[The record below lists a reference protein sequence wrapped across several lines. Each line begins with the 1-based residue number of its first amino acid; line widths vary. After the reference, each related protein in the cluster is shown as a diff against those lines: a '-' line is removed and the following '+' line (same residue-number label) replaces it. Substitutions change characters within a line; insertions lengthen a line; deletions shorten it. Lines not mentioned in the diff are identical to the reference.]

1 MAGAATWSGRT
12 RFGRTL
18 IIANPAA
25 QEGEGER
32 IGGQLHR
39 FLQLYLDDDGPFD
52 LVYTEA
58 PGHAVEL
65 AAGAAGYDTVLSL
78 GGDGAIHEVAN
89 GLMRLPAEERPVLGL
104 VPAGSGNDYARTL
117 GITDC
122 KGKSFQWLLSCAPAP
137 MDAGLV
143 EGVAADGSAIHEH
156 YVQTC
161 SFGLDAAI
169 ALGTVSLRE
178 TTPLRG
184 DILYSVSGLDV
195 FALKYQHY
203 PVEVRFDD
211 REPFHLEELVFAMQ
225 IGQSYGSGFKICPKA
240 DPSDGKLDVC
250 YGGGAVPRVIAL
262 GLLLAARTGA
272 HTKSKILHF
281 ERVDRIRLEFAR
293 DDYPIQAD
301 GEKILARSLDVSV
314 APRALQVLKPVK

>member
-1 MAGAATWSGRT
+1 MSNEVART

-32 IGGQLHR
+32 IGGELHR
-39 FLQLYLDDDGPFD
+39 FLTLYLDDDGPFD

-89 GLMRLPAEERPVLGL
+89 GLMRLPEDVRPVLGL

-122 KGKSFQWLLSCAPAP
+122 KGKSFQWLLSCAPVP
-137 MDAGLV
+137 MDVGSV
-143 EGVAADGSAIHEH
+143 GGVAADGTALHEC

-169 ALGTVSLRE
+169 ALGTVDLRE
-178 TTPLRG
+178 TTPFRG
-184 DILYSVSGLDV
+184 DLLYSVSGLDV
-195 FALKYQHY
+195 FVLKYRHY

-225 IGQSYGSGFKICPKA
+225 IGQSYGSGFKICPEA
-240 DPSDGKLDVC
+240 DPADGKLDVC
-250 YGGGAVPRVIAL
+250 YGGGSVPRVEAL
-262 GLLLAARTGA
+262 ALLLAAKTGS
-272 HTKSKILHF
+272 HTKSKRLHF
-281 ERVDRIRLEFAR
+281 ERVERVRLEFER

-301 GEKILARSLDVSV
+301 GEKILARSLDVTV
-314 APRALQVLKPVK
+314 VPHALQVLKPVTKQ